1 MVALEKQPEWD
12 AGETPSPDTAQT
24 EQAQAANH
32 DSLGE
37 HQAPVVMPW
46 VLKILSGPHLG
57 AEINIGSHAY
67 GLGKGE
73 DNDIILADES
83 LERQH
88 CRLEGSEQGIRLHW
102 LAQEARLYI
111 QGAPVSEQEIELKP
125 FEVVSSG
132 QLNFVYGP
140 ANQDWPQIS
149 IPELQP
155 DPEPEP
161 EEESDEEAQQQEA
174 IPEESNLVA
183 APQPPRA
190 RKGGWLIAVAVCA
203 GLGGAAYKWVPWGS
217 ETQIAQPSAPVMSKA
232 DKLNQ
237 ALQDAGLGQITAT
250 ENDNQIM
257 LLEGYVADNGQQLQ
271 LQSLVNRY
279 PGRVKN
285 EVQNN
290 AQLFSNI
297 GYLLN
302 VLDSPHLRVV
312 YGKQLGEFKITGYL
326 EDKLR
331 WPELEARLTRDVV
344 GIKKLEAAFDTLES
358 RAKWL
363 QQQFKGTDLA
373 PLQLQKEPGIILVNG
388 EIPAGALELWQK
400 IKNEFDARYSGMPA
414 LKFAAARH
422 EQVFRSIKGVSLGGT
437 PYVITTEGD
446 RVTIG
451 GRIKGYVVESID
463 LDRVTLSKAGYAV
476 NYYLGGKN
484 DH

>member
-1 MVALEKQPEWD
+1 MVALEKQSEWD
-12 AGETPSPDTAQT
+12 VGESTPSETAHS
-24 EQAQAANH
+24 EQAQETQH

-57 AEINIGSHAY
+57 AEINIGLHDY

-88 CRLEGSEQGIRLHW
+88 CRLEGSEQGIYLHW

-111 QGAPVSEQEIELKP
+111 QGVPVSQQEIELKP

-155 DPEPEP
+155 DPEPEK
-161 EEESDEEAQQQEA
+161 ETDEGARRQETT
-174 IPEESNLVA
+174 PEESNLVA
-183 APQPPRA
+183 ALQPPRA
-190 RKGGWLIAVAVCA
+190 RKGGWLIAAAVFM

-217 ETQIAQPSAPVMSKA
+217 ETQIIQPSAPVMSKA

-271 LQSLVNRY
+271 LQSLLNRH

-302 VLDSPHLRVV
+302 VLYSPHLKVV
-312 YGKQLGEFKITGYL
+312 HGKQLGEFKITGYL

-331 WPELEARLTRDVV
+331 WPELEARLTRDMV

-363 QQQFKGTDLA
+363 QQQFKGTELSL
-373 PLQLQKEPGIILVNG
+373 LQLQKESGVILVNG

-400 IKNEFDARYSGMPA
+400 IKNEFDARYAGMPA

-451 GRIKGYVVESID
+451 GRINGYVVESID